1 MSERRVVDIG
11 PARLIL
17 GDAYQ
22 ERPNL
27 GRKDADI
34 MDPPYLIATSGG
46 GKLRKSR
53 TYLNDLA
60 DQGLADD
67 FDHSIINGLLC
78 GSVSVFCSND
88 QLPTLL
94 PYLNGTFHRFALGFI
109 AKRNPL
115 PVANKSYLSDV
126 EPVIRCWN
134 PGYHPVGEIMDRRK
148 GLILDADAYD
158 DTCFVEN
165 IAEESKVTPSK
176 TFGHPTVKPLEI
188 MRRLVRTTNGEE
200 IVDSFMGTGTTGVA
214 CVLEGKRFI
223 GIEKDEKHF
232 ETACRRIEDALRSL
246 EAE

>member
-1 MSERRVVDIG
+1 
-11 PARLIL
+11 
-17 GDAYQ
+17 
-22 ERPNL
+22 
-27 GRKDADI
+27 
-34 MDPPYLIATSGG
+34 
-46 GKLRKSR
+46 
-53 TYLNDLA
+53 
-60 DQGLADD
+60 
-67 FDHSIINGLLC
+67 
-78 GSVSVFCSND
+78 
-88 QLPTLL
+88 
-94 PYLNGTFHRFALGFI
+94 
-109 AKRNPL
+109 
-115 PVANKSYLSDV
+115 
-126 EPVIRCWN
+126 
-134 PGYHPVGEIMDRRK
+134 MDRRK